1 MNKKTLEICAS
12 TGLVFLMI
20 VLLILVQTEAPEPL
34 RPAGFVL
41 AVLAFMILMG
51 LAGFGLMKVEA

>member
-34 RPAGFVL
+34 RPAGLVL

>member
-20 VLLILVQTEAPEPL
+20 VLLILVQSEAPEPL

>member
-20 VLLILVQTEAPEPL
+20 VLLILVQMEAPEPL

>member
-51 LAGFGLMKVEA
+51 LAGFGLMKAEA

>member
-20 VLLILVQTEAPEPL
+20 VLLILVQTAAPEPL

-41 AVLAFMILMG
+41 AVLAFMLLMG
-51 LAGFGLMKVEA
+51 GAGFGLMNVES